1 MSWSL
6 CPVVAVILLMS
17 SFDSLLAVLFRLSC
31 FGCPFWLSIL
41 LLVSYCGCPSL
52 GVLLWLSCS
61 VCLVP
66 LWSSVLFWCL
76 VHDVLLWLPSSK
88 YTIFIISS
96 IHHFPYIL
104 SWLSSFELSFSWNPV
119 LAVLFF
125 MSCFLLSVFDCQ
137 IQAVLFWLSCNGYS
151 VTDFLVWLSSCPV
164 ISVHTMPGSGNSV
177 LEVFWYL
184 FFGNGAFCPASYSR
198 YSTYLVSCL
207 KADSTVGAQSI
218 RLILPES

>member
-1 MSWSL
+1 MGAYLTPLTPLTPSTTSP
-6 CPVVAVILLMS
+6 CPGTPPTKS
-17 SFDSLLAVLFRLSC
+17 
-31 FGCPFWLSIL
+31 
-41 LLVSYCGCPSL
+41 
-52 GVLLWLSCS
+52 LSCS

-66 LWSSVLFWCL
+66 LWPSVLFWCL
-76 VHDVLLWLPSSK
+76 VHDVVLWLPSSE

-96 IHHFPYIL
+96 LRHFPYIL
-104 SWLSSFELSFSWNPV
+104 LWLSSFELSFSWNHV

-137 IQAVLFWLSCNGYS
+137 VQAVLFWLFCNGYS

-164 ISVHTMPGSGNSV
+164 ITMPGSGSSV

-207 KADSTVGAQSI
+207 KADSTVGA
-218 RLILPES
+218 